1 MKTKQLITG
10 ITTVVSLLFFS
21 IPCFSQAIYGCYHNK
36 NGKLRVVSD
45 LSLCKKA
52 ELPITWNVTGPQGP
66 PGNPGGIMLLS
77 ANDEPLGVLL
87 EMGGAAKVFMESLKK
102 TMQISIENGENLQGS
117 QINTYF
123 TGANCTGNPF
133 APTPPLSY
141 LYSVITSRNGDGT
154 PTHYIMSPE
163 VQSPH
168 FLSYRN
174 VNSPYQCGAMDQ
186 IHPANALTEVTLPFA
201 YPVALPLKFE

>member
-1 MKTKQLITG
+1 MKMKMVIATATTFVLI
-10 ITTVVSLLFFS
+10 IFFS
-21 IPCFSQAIYGCYHNK
+21 VPCFSQAILGCYHNK

-154 PTHYIMSPE
+154 PTH
-163 VQSPH
+163 
-168 FLSYRN
+168 
-174 VNSPYQCGAMDQ
+174 
-186 IHPANALTEVTLPFA
+186 T
-201 YPVALPLKFE
+201 